1 MMQLITS
8 DNYGDFTDAIAE
20 MHRMRYRIFKERLVW
35 DVHVKGDM
43 EIDHYDDL
51 RPVYLLQRAADGRLQ
66 GCVRLLPSNGPN
78 MLRDVFPS
86 LLDGKPG
93 PSDARIWESS
103 RFALELSPALSRSD
117 NGLATATH
125 ELFAGMIEFGLSRSL
140 TEIVT
145 VTDVRIVRILKRAGW
160 PLRRLGDARTI
171 GATLA
176 VAGALEVSP
185 EALMRV
191 KRAGGIYSRVLWAPV
206 PLAAHEFA
214 RSVP

>member
-8 DNYGDFTDAIAE
+8 DRYGDFTDAIAD
-20 MHRMRYRIFKERLVW
+20 MHRMRYRVFKERLAW
-35 DVHVKGDM
+35 DVHVRDDM
-43 EIDHYDDL
+43 EIDHYDVL
-51 RPVYLLQRAADGRLQ
+51 NPVYLLQRAADGKLQ
-66 GCVRLLPSNGPN
+66 GCVRLLPSSGPN

-86 LLDGKPG
+86 LLDGNPVPADTK
-93 PSDARIWESS
+93 IWESS
-103 RFALELSPALSRSD
+103 RFALELSPALSRSGG
-117 NGLATATH
+117 GLATATY

-145 VTDVRIVRILKRAGW
+145 VTDVRVERILKRAGW

-176 VAGALEVSP
+176 VAGALEVSL

-191 KRAGGIYSRVLWAPV
+191 KRAGGIHTRVLWAPV
-206 PLAAHEFA
+206 PLAAREFA
-214 RSVP
+214 RGVP

>member
-8 DNYGDFTDAIAE
+8 EHYGDFPDAIAE
-20 MHRMRYRIFKERLVW
+20 MHRMRYRVFKERLVW
-35 DVHVKGDM
+35 DVHVRDDM

-51 RPVYLLQRAADGRLQ
+51 GPVYLLQRAADGSLQ
-66 GCVRLLPSNGPN
+66 GCVRLLPSDGPS
-78 MLRDVFPS
+78 MLRDVFAS
-86 LLDGKPG
+86 LLDGKPV
-93 PSDARIWESS
+93 PSDTKIWESS
-103 RFALELSPALSRSD
+103 RFALELSPALSRS
-117 NGLATATH
+117 NSGLASATY

-145 VTDVRIVRILKRAGW
+145 VTDVRVERILKRAGW

-185 EALMRV
+185 EALARV
-191 KRAGGIYSRVLWAPV
+191 KRTGGIHTRVLWTPV
-206 PLAAHEFA
+206 PLVAHEFVRPA
-214 RSVP
+214 P